1 MPPHCAAATAA
12 TTVVAVTATA
22 AKDVG
27 WMLPIA
33 NHKQFTVVKFEL
45 FGYLQLNLML
55 CWRLQWICY
64 EFHMKCWNK
73 KVKTICIYITF
84 PKK

>member
-1 MPPHCAAATAA
+1 MLAPSPGAVPILRFAAALRRRA
-12 TTVVAVTATA
+12 TVATEVVVVTATA

-33 NHKQFTVVKFEL
+33 KHKQFTVVKFRL

-55 CWRLQWICY
+55 CCRLQWIC
-64 EFHMKCWNK
+64 
-73 KVKTICIYITF
+73 
-84 PKK
+84 